1 MRDKRKETDAMAKQ
15 RVNISLDEDT
25 LERLR
30 LYAWENHATVSKAVT
45 DLVWSAKVRNQEIRG
60 QMVLERIKAKR

>member
-1 MRDKRKETDAMAKQ
+1 MKEGRNEKDTMAKQ

-45 DLVWSAKVRNQEIRG
+45 DLVWSAKVRNGEIRG
-60 QMVLERIKAKR
+60 QMVLGTIKTKR

>member
-1 MRDKRKETDAMAKQ
+1 MKEGRNEKDTMAKQ

-45 DLVWSAKVRNQEIRG
+45 DLVWSANVRNGEIRG
-60 QMVLERIKAKR
+60 QMVLGTIKTKR

>member
-1 MRDKRKETDAMAKQ
+1 MKNRRKGWYAMAKH

-45 DLVWSAKVRNQEIRG
+45 DLVWSAKVRNGEIRG
-60 QMVLERIKAKR
+60 QMALGRIKTKR